1 MSDRLTLNW
10 SGRHCLVWAGGKT
23 RMRNVTLDSSSE
35 DDISVVMQNRAKT
48 GSSRKYL
55 TPVALKIFA
64 PGYGSHVNMAEVG
77 QLGAESEELRLAWA
91 WLQHATDLVTS
102 GQLRSHLRSYS
113 THPQSIWIQSSI
125 IMYFITI
132 RSGQVRVPGV
142 RAILRSGGSSSS
154 EARLV
159 SFRYL
164 LRITLLL
171 KDEQ

>member
-102 GQLRSHLRSYS
+102 GQLRSHLRY
-113 THPQSIWIQSSI
+113 QNIFL
-125 IMYFITI
+125 MKKGF
-132 RSGQVRVPGV
+132 
-142 RAILRSGGSSSS
+142 
-154 EARLV
+154 
-159 SFRYL
+159 
-164 LRITLLL
+164 
-171 KDEQ
+171 

>member
-1 MSDRLTLNW
+1 M
-10 SGRHCLVWAGGKT
+10 WAGGKT

-102 GQLRSHLRSYS
+102 GQLRSHLRSYT
-113 THPQSIWIQSSI
+113 THAPSI
-125 IMYFITI
+125 IINNE
-132 RSGQVRVPGV
+132 
-142 RAILRSGGSSSS
+142 LCH
-154 EARLV
+154 
-159 SFRYL
+159 
-164 LRITLLL
+164 
-171 KDEQ
+171 D